1 MIEPGAVFEV
11 PPHLAEP
18 PQVATQA
25 SPPARNARWVVVVS
39 NKTDCRD
46 RFHETVTVV
55 LLSAQPEYGGRH
67 DVFIP
72 RPVGGLERDS
82 IAQTDLVF
90 VILKSELTDDRYRGK
105 ILSDT
110 LVQVRAKLSE
120 TLGFAGP
127 ATA

>member
-11 PPHLAEP
+11 PPDLAQP
-18 PQVATQA
+18 PQVAEQEA
-25 SPPARNARWVVVVS
+25 PPVRLARWVVVVS

-46 RFHETVTVV
+46 RYHETVTVV

-90 VILKSELTDDRYRGK
+90 VILKSELSDERYRGK
-105 ILSDT
+105 ILADT
-110 LVQVRAKLSE
+110 LIQVRAKLSE

-127 ATA
+127 TTP

>member
-1 MIEPGAVFEV
+1 MIEPGAIFEV

-18 PQVATQA
+18 PQVAAQEGA
-25 SPPARNARWVVVVS
+25 PVRLSRWVLIVS
-39 NKTDCRD
+39 NKADCRD
-46 RFHETVTVV
+46 RYHETVTVV

-90 VILKSELTDDRYRGK
+90 VILKAELTDDRYRGK
-105 ILSDT
+105 VLSDT

-120 TLGFAGP
+120 TLGFPGP
-127 ATA
+127 SGS